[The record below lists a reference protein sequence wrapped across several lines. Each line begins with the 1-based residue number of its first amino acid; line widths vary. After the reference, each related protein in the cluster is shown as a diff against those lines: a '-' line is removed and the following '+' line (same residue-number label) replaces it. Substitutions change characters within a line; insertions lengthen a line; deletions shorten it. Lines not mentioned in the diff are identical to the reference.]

1 MTWHTVLKGRP
12 FLTEDEVKFAGQ
24 ATAAQMA
31 SIPMEIEDSIKSKKQ
46 LTRLIN
52 KIQRYEGEEFEE
64 KFQQTG
70 WDASDR
76 EEILQLLKDTRDG
89 LSQPTKENQS
99 HIADKIR
106 AFLDGNH
113 DALLELVENT
123 KNRAMAHLIQQW
135 NKKNGDE
142 LREYLKDKPDLAEKF
157 KQVFKRLEPIE
168 EKKKQVSPDAI
179 GDDLVYDYVKMV
191 VNDLK
196 LPSKGDEIRLG
207 KTSYLPITHSQPN
220 LAIKVYGLAS
230 NQSGN
235 LPPATAYILKNEDV
249 DLEQFLAVADTKTST
264 KKEIILNRLR
274 SSKVGGAIQDA
285 WDNSETL
292 SGFENTVAADRNL
305 TKDFK
310 ELMEALGSE
319 MKVEDITTEVK
330 FSIPAQ
336 AYEKMMAEDYDD
348 SLKVY
353 GINSEDALEEMMD
366 EHREDLASFKEKV
379 SGFYRPVDG
388 ETKNRLENSEVLKDE
403 GIELWDSEGR
413 LKELS
418 SSMASGKA
426 FPQYLQTLAEAE
438 SPNKIILE
446 AAEGNKNQV
455 MIGDFVLYMVRIEQV
470 YEDRDSEVKEAV
482 YQYTVEQSEENKERL
497 TEALSSTQYGNIRT
511 AFLDAIKKK
520 MSELLSD
527 YNSNYLHEKNTVEPL
542 EWLWE
547 RT

>member
-1 MTWHTVLKGRP
+1 MTWQTVLKGRP

-31 SIPMEIEDSIKSKKQ
+31 SIPMEIEDSVKSKKQ

-64 KFQQTG
+64 KFQQAG

-76 EEILQLLKDTRDG
+76 EEILELLNKTREE
-89 LSQPTKENQS
+89 LTQPTKDNQP
-99 HIADKIR
+99 HIADKIQT
-106 AFLDGNH
+106 FLDGNH
-113 DALLELVENT
+113 DALLELIERS
-123 KNRAMAHLIQQW
+123 KM
-135 NKKNGDE
+135 KG
-142 LREYLKDKPDLAEKF
+142 LAS
-157 KQVFKRLEPIE
+157 E
-168 EKKKQVSPDAI
+168 ERKKQVSPDAI
-179 GDDLVYDYVKMV
+179 GDDLVYDYVKMI

-196 LPSKGDEIRLG
+196 LPTKGDEIKLG
-207 KTSYLPITHSQPN
+207 KTSYLPITHSQGN
-220 LAIKVYGLAS
+220 LAIKVYGLAP
-230 NQSGN
+230 NQGGN

-292 SGFENTVAADRNL
+292 SGFENTIAADRNL

-330 FSIPAQ
+330 FSIPTQ
-336 AYEKMMAEDYDD
+336 AYEKMMAVDYDD

-366 EHREDLASFKEKV
+366 EHEEDLASFKEKV

-388 ETKNRLENSEVLKDE
+388 ETKKRLENSEVLEEE

-418 SSMASGKA
+418 SSMA
-426 FPQYLQTLAEAE
+426 E
-438 SPNKIILE
+438 SPNKILLD

-470 YEDRDSEVKEAV
+470 YEDSDSEVKESV
-482 YQYTVEQSEENKERL
+482 YQYTVEQSEENKTRL
-497 TEALSSTQYGNIRT
+497 TEALSSAQYRKIRT

-520 MSELLSD
+520 ISELLSD

>member
-1 MTWHTVLKGRP
+1 M
-12 FLTEDEVKFAGQ
+12 
-24 ATAAQMA
+24 
-31 SIPMEIEDSIKSKKQ
+31 
-46 LTRLIN
+46 
-52 KIQRYEGEEFEE
+52 
-64 KFQQTG
+64 
-70 WDASDR
+70 
-76 EEILQLLKDTRDG
+76 
-89 LSQPTKENQS
+89 
-99 HIADKIR
+99 
-106 AFLDGNH
+106 
-113 DALLELVENT
+113 
-123 KNRAMAHLIQQW
+123 IQQW
-135 NKKNGDE
+135 NKKNGDA

-157 KQVFKRLEPIE
+157 KRVFKRLESVE

-179 GDDLVYDYVKMV
+179 GDDLVYDYVKMI

-196 LPSKGDEIRLG
+196 LPSKGDEINLG
-207 KTSYLPITHSQPN
+207 KTSYLPITHSQAN

-230 NQSGN
+230 NQGGN

-336 AYEKMMAEDYDD
+336 AYEKMMAGKYDD
-348 SLKVY
+348 SLKIY

-366 EHREDLASFKEKV
+366 EHEEDLASFKEKV

-388 ETKNRLENSEVLKDE
+388 ETKKRLENSEVLEEE

-426 FPQYLQTLAEAE
+426 YPQYLQTLAEAE
-438 SPNKIILE
+438 SPNKILLD

>member
-31 SIPMEIEDSIKSKKQ
+31 SIPMEIEDSVKSKKQ

-207 KTSYLPITHSQPN
+207 KTSYLPITHSQAN

-336 AYEKMMAEDYDD
+336 AYEKMMAVDYDD

-353 GINSEDALEEMMD
+353 GINSDDALEEMMD

-388 ETKNRLENSEVLKDE
+388 ETKNRLENSEVLEDE